1 MKVNV
6 ELDCTP
12 EEMRATLGLPDVT
25 EINKAYVNKFQSA
38 IDSAGNF
45 DQLQTLMSNVAPMG
59 EMGLKFLQSIMAAG
73 ATGFGGT
80 ASGGSKKK
88 D

>member
-12 EEMRATLGLPDVT
+12 EEMRTALGLPDVT
-25 EINKAYVNKFQSA
+25 EINKSYVDKFQNA
-38 IDSAGNF
+38 IESAGSF
-45 DQLQTLMSNVAPMG
+45 DQLQAMMSNVAPMG
-59 EMGLKFLQSIMAAG
+59 EMGLKFLQSILTAG
-73 ATGFGGT
+73 ATGFGG
-80 ASGGSKKK
+80 GGNKKK